1 MKLKGIWIAIG
12 VIVIAGIGVTR
23 YTRSYIESEQ
33 ENSVMV
39 QGQSLEVMPDAGVAE
54 QGMDAENAKGAGE
67 TFASGGMA
75 KVGAGANAQDS
86 TENQEQSSSKRQSKK
101 QAVSGAE
108 KSGIAVREESA
119 DGAKPSDEVFVK
131 LRAIDEEI
139 AQRASGETDT
149 TPNARKATVENEC
162 KLWETQMNRFLDTLE
177 NQLEPSEWEKL
188 FKEQKEWLRTRDEEA
203 TKGSGRQ
210 NGSTLDEIEYNR
222 LIRESTR
229 QRTYELAE
237 RYGEVLSTTE

>member
-12 VIVIAGIGVTR
+12 VILVGGIGATS
-23 YTRSYIESEQ
+23 YTKSYISSERERAVALSQSMEETMAGLSPFSEGVSSESVGIVG
-33 ENSVMV
+33 S
-39 QGQSLEVMPDAGVAE
+39 
-54 QGMDAENAKGAGE
+54 
-67 TFASGGMA
+67 MA
-75 KVGAGANAQDS
+75 KVKVQENVVGESQGQENDS
-86 TENQEQSSSKRQSKK
+86 DQKNQE
-101 QAVSGAE
+101 
-108 KSGIAVREESA
+108 ES
-119 DGAKPSDEVFVK
+119 VLLQ

-139 AQRASGETDT
+139 AQRASSETDT
-149 TPNARKATVENEC
+149 TPNARKAAIESEW

-188 FKEQKEWLRTRDEEA
+188 FKEQKEWLRMRDEDA

-237 RYGEVLSTTE
+237 RYGEILSASE

>member
-12 VIVIAGIGVTR
+12 VILITGIGVTR
-23 YTRSYIESEQ
+23 YTKSYIESEQ
-33 ENSVMV
+33 ENVAMV
-39 QGQSLEVMPDAGVAE
+39 QSQNLEEMPDAGVAE
-54 QGMDAENAKGAGE
+54 QGMDAENAEGDGE
-67 TFASGGMA
+67 KVASGRMA
-75 KVGAGANAQDS
+75 NVGVGANAQDS
-86 TENQEQSSSKRQSKK
+86 TGNQEESSKRQGKK

-108 KSGIAVREESA
+108 NSGIAVREESA

-177 NQLEPSEWEKL
+177 NQLESSEWEKL

-237 RYGEVLSTTE
+237 RYGEVLSATEQ

>member
-12 VIVIAGIGVTR
+12 VILVGGIGATS
-23 YTRSYIESEQ
+23 YTKSYISAERERTAAVSQSMEETMAGLSAFSEGVSSESVGIVG
-33 ENSVMV
+33 S
-39 QGQSLEVMPDAGVAE
+39 
-54 QGMDAENAKGAGE
+54 
-67 TFASGGMA
+67 MA
-75 KVGAGANAQDS
+75 KVKVQENVVGESQGQENDS
-86 TENQEQSSSKRQSKK
+86 DQKNQE
-101 QAVSGAE
+101 
-108 KSGIAVREESA
+108 ES
-119 DGAKPSDEVFVK
+119 VLLQ

-139 AQRASGETDT
+139 AQRASSETDT
-149 TPNARKATVENEC
+149 TPNARKAAIESEW

-177 NQLEPSEWEKL
+177 NQLEPSAWEKL
-188 FKEQKEWLRTRDEEA
+188 FKEQKEWLRTRDEDA

-237 RYGEVLSTTE
+237 RYGEILSASE